1 MELKQ
6 KKIKLNPNNGNKLD
20 SSKVTGPSEKI
31 VKVLTLD
38 FIKQACCNWDS
49 HLKSSNLVYVQSKLI
64 QVILG

>member
-38 FIKQACCNWDS
+38 FIKQA
-49 HLKSSNLVYVQSKLI
+49 
-64 QVILG
+64 